1 MRRNFLAISVALSLA
16 LPVCVAAQDQS
27 DTEQTRTELEELR
40 QRIQEL
46 EIRLDQEPDKAATK
60 TGDPEP
66 ALEPVPESDAAR
78 AVPSGNV
85 FNPAITLI
93 LDGRYRHL
101 EQDPDTWEIGGFVPA
116 GGHGHDDEGG
126 HGHGAGPGE
135 RGFSLQESELTLSA
149 NIDPYWMGFFTA
161 GVRNEAFDVEEA
173 WIQNSGLVPG
183 VVAKLGRFFS
193 GFGYINQQ
201 HPHAWDF
208 SDAPLVMQAF
218 YGGNLAEDGLQLR
231 YVAPTPL
238 FLEFGGEM
246 GRGSSFPGSERNANG
261 PNAWSLF
268 AHLGGDVGFS
278 HSYQVGASYRDTTA
292 VEREYDDTDSA
303 GNDIENVF
311 SNLESNTWG
320 VDFIWKWAPEGNP
333 TSRNA
338 KFQTEYYVRT
348 EDGEMGYDLDDM
360 TGAFAQ
366 QGAYASD
373 QSGWYAQGV
382 YQFMPR
388 WRVGLRY
395 DLLDSGTL
403 TYEPITNGSITR
415 DDLQL
420 LREHKPERTTV
431 MVDFS
436 SSEFARFRLQYAHD
450 QSRFDVT
457 DDQITFQFIVS
468 LGSHGAHR
476 F

>member
-1 MRRNFLAISVALSLA
+1 MHRNFLATAVALSLA
-16 LPVCVAAQDQS
+16 LPAYAVAQD
-27 DTEQTRTELEELR
+27 DTEATRSELEELR
-40 QRIQEL
+40 QQIQEL
-46 EIRLDQEPDKAATK
+46 EDRLDQQARSEAAN
-60 TGDPEP
+60 TGDREP
-66 ALEPVPESDAAR
+66 ARQGVPEQDSAR
-78 AVPSGNV
+78 PLPSNSA
-85 FNPAITLI
+85 FNPAISLI

-135 RGFSLQESELTLSA
+135 RGFSLNESELAISA
-149 NIDPYWMGFFTA
+149 NIDPYWAGFFTA
-161 GVRNEAFDVEEA
+161 GVRNEEFDVEEA
-173 WIQNSGLVPG
+173 WIQNSGFVPG
-183 VVAKLGRFFS
+183 VVAKAGRFFS
-193 GFGYINQQ
+193 GIGYVNQQ

-208 SDAPLVMQAF
+208 GDLPLVNQAF
-218 YGGNLAEDGLQLR
+218 YGGNLAEDGVQVR

-246 GRGSSFPGSERNANG
+246 GRGASFPGSERNANG
-261 PNAWSLF
+261 PNAWSAF
-268 AHLGGDVGFS
+268 AHLGGDIGFS
-278 HSYQVGASYRDTTA
+278 NSYQVGGSYRDTRA
-292 VEREYDDTDSA
+292 VEREYDDTDSM
-303 GNDIENVF
+303 GNGVENVF
-311 SNLESNTWG
+311 MDLDSNTWG
-320 VDFIWKWAPEGNP
+320 LDFIWKWAPEGDI
-333 TSRNA
+333 SVRNA
-338 KFQTEYYVRT
+338 KFQAEYYRRK
-348 EDGEMGYDLDDM
+348 EDGQMGYDLDDM
-360 TGAFAQ
+360 TGNFAQ
-366 QGAYASD
+366 QGAYKSE

-382 YQFMPR
+382 WQFIPR

-403 TYEPITNGSITR
+403 MYEPITNGSISR

-436 SSEFARFRLQYAHD
+436 SSEFSRFRLQYAND
-450 QSRFDVT
+450 KSRFDVT
-457 DDQITFQFIVS
+457 DDQLMFQFIVS